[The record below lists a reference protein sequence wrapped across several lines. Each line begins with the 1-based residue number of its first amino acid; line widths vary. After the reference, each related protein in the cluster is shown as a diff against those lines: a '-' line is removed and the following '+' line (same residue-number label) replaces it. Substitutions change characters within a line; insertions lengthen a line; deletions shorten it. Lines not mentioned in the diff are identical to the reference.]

1 MTQITRRVAAAG
13 AAALALAVTTGTGG
27 TALAAGEASNPGYV
41 TSWVALTTGA
51 SSTVQLVTP
60 ATPPVVTKSQT
71 LTAGKA
77 CAMTPSGDNVL
88 TFSSTPS
95 SPGVGIAGGSIGVRE
110 KKTSSGTSCS
120 AVDSSAGETL
130 ILDLGSVVG
139 TSVASS
145 ASLDIDLKQS
155 AQIRATA
162 ILGDDEVGWFDL
174 RSGSSITSPITLD
187 PLPTKV
193 QECNNPADSG
203 PDSGVNNNCRWN
215 ISAPS
220 WAGADDGIVF
230 DRLELEAIKGSFS
243 LMGGADGSY
252 APLPTYFGAY
262 QNSSVF
268 EVVEG
273 ALPCGDTVALRGSI
287 PSSWTRLNNL
297 DTTTDCSAYPYRTET
312 GTEDGHQ
319 FAEFTKPLDAETT
332 AQALWTTT
340 FVVGGGTTVPPI
352 TMELTLPDG
361 STTGMFT
368 LLPCPSDWYTD
379 GHFDGPTSAP
389 DDPAFACQVSA
400 VRGSG
405 SQKKSATYVAYV
417 YGDAKMQF

>member
-1 MTQITRRVAAAG
+1 MVR
-13 AAALALAVTTGTGG
+13 
-27 TALAAGEASNPGYV
+27 
-41 TSWVALTTGA
+41 
-51 SSTVQLVTP
+51 P
-60 ATPPVVTKSQT
+60 AQRHLHHEP
-71 LTAGKA
+71 L
-77 CAMTPSGDNVL
+77 
-88 TFSSTPS
+88 
-95 SPGVGIAGGSIGVRE
+95 
-110 KKTSSGTSCS
+110 
-120 AVDSSAGETL
+120 
-130 ILDLGSVVG
+130 
-139 TSVASS
+139 
-145 ASLDIDLKQS
+145 
-155 AQIRATA
+155 
-162 ILGDDEVGWFDL
+162 
-174 RSGSSITSPITLD
+174 TLD

-230 DRLELEAIKGSFS
+230 DRLELKAVKGSFS

-312 GTEDGHQ
+312 GTEGGHQ

-340 FVVGGGTTVPPI
+340 FVVGGGSTVPPI

-361 STTGMFT
+361 SATGAFT

-379 GHFDGPTSAP
+379 GVFDGP
-389 DDPAFACQVSA
+389 DDRSGGRGLRVPG
-400 VRGSG
+400 VRREGLG
-405 SQKKSATYVAYV
+405 QPKKSATYVAYV